1 MKIPICRPAFCGMT
15 RQIWLAMR
23 MTTFLLTLSLLQVNA
38 RGLSQSVT
46 YRAKHVSL
54 EKIFSVIKQQ
64 TGYVFFYHSQDIAGA
79 GHVDV
84 DLKDVP
90 LEHALEECLK
100 GQPLTWSIQG
110 NTIVISIRPAVVA
123 PVLSDLPPPPPPI
136 TVHGRVVNQKGEPVG
151 GVAVGVKGGK
161 KMATTNDNGEF
172 TLADVDVKAILEFSG
187 VSVEPYEMRLNGQT
201 DLVVTLTVKVSR
213 LNEVVIVGYG
223 TQKKMNLSGSVASVD
238 YGQELQN
245 RPITD
250 VSQALSG
257 LAAGVSVSQ
266 TTGQP
271 GRSGA
276 VLRVRGVGT
285 LNNSDPLVL
294 IDGVVGSL
302 NNLNPNDVANITIL
316 KDAASASIYGSRA
329 ANGVVLVTTLRGKEG
344 KAIVRYNGYAGVEK
358 ATHLFKA
365 VTDYPTYMGLMN
377 RINKADNPG
386 NVDLFKS
393 TIIDAWKN
401 ASDRTLFPNTNW
413 VDLIFDKGSV
423 TNHNVSISSGNDK
436 TDFYL
441 SMGYRYEKG
450 IIETT
455 DARKYSIR
463 LNLDHK
469 LSSKIKVGAN
479 LAAYW
484 NQVNEPYDVSTL
496 LYYSSNSTPGTTP
509 YMVKDGVLR
518 YGGRNTDDE
527 SNNVINPLQYMRTW
541 FYPQTGQYSFGKLF
555 GEWSVLKDLKWDVNG
570 SAEIYNKEGKQYK
583 LAGQVQNLWNFQKDQ
598 ITVNNANVPSTLYQ
612 NNENSVYLTFY
623 STLHYNHTF
632 GGEHHLG
639 ALAGTSREY
648 YKYNTFSGSIQG
660 FPSNNT
666 WELNAGLSQPKVS
679 GTSNSWA
686 LSSYFGRLN
695 YDYKGKYILE
705 GNLRYDGSSRFAENN
720 HWGLFP
726 SFSAAWRLSEEG
738 FFKQASLAFVDDIK
752 LRGSWGKLGNQNID
766 LYQFMNLY
774 SAGQNYIF
782 GNALSAGLAPTKLS
796 NPDITWESTTTSDV
810 GADLVLLRQRLA
822 VTFDWYDRR
831 TNDILVQLPLSS
843 LYGGLTPPYQN
854 VGGVRNRGWEVL
866 LNYKDK
872 IGAFSYSIGGNL
884 SYNNNKVLYYQGNP
898 DVIQAIGNNSII
910 KQGLPIN
917 ALYGYKAAGTFSSQD
932 DIDKW
937 AKQKLSGSNKPGDLK
952 YADIKQDGVI
962 NGSDRT
968 YLGSV
973 IPKYTYG
980 FNAEVGYKGIV
991 LSALF
996 QGVGGVSRYLNNLWF
1011 TSAIRPGREINSYFL
1026 NAWSANNPGS
1036 NIPRLTND
1044 NNGDNTQA
1052 SSFWVQ
1058 SASFLRLKNVQL
1070 SYTLPLQWL
1079 RKTFVSGLQ
1088 VYADAQN
1095 PVTWTKYRGL
1105 DPETGNT
1112 TDYQL
1117 QNPNVRIFTVGIN
1130 ASF

>member
-1 MKIPICRPAFCGMT
+1 
-15 RQIWLAMR
+15 
-23 MTTFLLTLSLLQVNA
+23 
-38 RGLSQSVT
+38 
-46 YRAKHVSL
+46 
-54 EKIFSVIKQQ
+54 
-64 TGYVFFYHSQDIAGA
+64 
-79 GHVDV
+79 
-84 DLKDVP
+84 
-90 LEHALEECLK
+90 
-100 GQPLTWSIQG
+100 
-110 NTIVISIRPAVVA
+110 
-123 PVLSDLPPPPPPI
+123 
-136 TVHGRVVNQKGEPVG
+136 
-151 GVAVGVKGGK
+151 
-161 KMATTNDNGEF
+161 
-172 TLADVDVKAILEFSG
+172 
-187 VSVEPYEMRLNGQT
+187 
-201 DLVVTLTVKVSR
+201 
-213 LNEVVIVGYG
+213 
-223 TQKKMNLSGSVASVD
+223 
-238 YGQELQN
+238 
-245 RPITD
+245 
-250 VSQALSG
+250 
-257 LAAGVSVSQ
+257 
-266 TTGQP
+266 
-271 GRSGA
+271 
-276 VLRVRGVGT
+276 
-285 LNNSDPLVL
+285 VL

-393 TIIDAWKN
+393 TTIDAWKN